1 MPTSAAAAAS
11 RVAAEVAT
19 DIPSRLSRIRRR
31 IASERAS
38 VYLEY
43 ALVTSVVLAVAALA
57 FNPESWFFKG
67 LGVDYTFREVLIKL
81 PIF

>member
-1 MPTSAAAAAS
+1 ML
-11 RVAAEVAT
+11 R
-19 DIPSRLSRIRRR
+19 RFRRR

-43 ALVTSVVLAVAALA
+43 ALVSLVVFAVAVAA
-57 FNPESWFFKG
+57 FKPDSWFFKG
-67 LGVDYTFREVLIKL
+67 IGVDYTFREVLIKL

>member
-1 MPTSAAAAAS
+1 ML
-11 RVAAEVAT
+11 R
-19 DIPSRLSRIRRR
+19 RFRRR

-43 ALVTSVVLAVAALA
+43 ALVSLITFTVAVAA
-57 FNPESWFFKG
+57 FKPDSWIFKG
-67 LGVDYTFREVLIKL
+67 IGVDYTFREVLIKL

>member
-1 MPTSAAAAAS
+1 ML
-11 RVAAEVAT
+11 R
-19 DIPSRLSRIRRR
+19 RFRRR

-43 ALVTSVVLAVAALA
+43 ALVSLIVFAVAAAA
-57 FNPESWFFKG
+57 FKPDSWFFKG
-67 LGVDYTFREVLIKL
+67 IGVDYTFREVLIKL

>member
-1 MPTSAAAAAS
+1 ML
-11 RVAAEVAT
+11 E
-19 DIPSRLSRIRRR
+19 RLKRR

-43 ALVTSVVLAVAALA
+43 AIVSAIMLVVAVTLL
-57 FNPESWFFKG
+57 NPSGWFSRG
-67 LGVDYTFREVLIKL
+67 LGLDYSFREIMIKL

>member
-1 MPTSAAAAAS
+1 MLK
-11 RVAAEVAT
+11 RFK
-19 DIPSRLSRIRRR
+19 RR

-43 ALVTSVVLAVAALA
+43 ALVTSVMLGVAAVML
-57 FNPESWFFKG
+57 NPDSWFFKG
-67 LGVDYTFREVLIKL
+67 LGLDYAFREMMIKL

>member
-1 MPTSAAAAAS
+1 ML
-11 RVAAEVAT
+11 R
-19 DIPSRLSRIRRR
+19 RFRRR

-43 ALVTSVVLAVAALA
+43 ALVTSVTLGLAALLL
-57 FNPESWFFKG
+57 NPDSWFFKG
-67 LGVDYTFREVLIKL
+67 LGLDYAFREMMIKL

>member
-1 MPTSAAAAAS
+1 MQKNSGIML
-11 RVAAEVAT
+11 E
-19 DIPSRLSRIRRR
+19 RLKRR

-43 ALVTSVVLAVAALA
+43 ALVSTVTLGIAALA

-67 LGVDYTFREVLIKL
+67 LGVDFAFREFLIKL